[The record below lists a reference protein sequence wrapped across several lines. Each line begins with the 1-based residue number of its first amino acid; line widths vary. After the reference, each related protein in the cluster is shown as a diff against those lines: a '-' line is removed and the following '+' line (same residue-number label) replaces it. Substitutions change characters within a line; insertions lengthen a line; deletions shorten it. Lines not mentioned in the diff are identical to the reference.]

1 MAALGPVVGVPAA
14 TALAPEPPG
23 DHHPRRERRW
33 PVARLAIGLP
43 AERHRHRVVRVDAD
57 QVHELER
64 AHPEAAH
71 QAHHAVDRR
80 RLGDPLLGEL
90 QRLQRVGAVAA
101 VDQEAGHV
109 RRRDDVLAHRLA
121 KRAGRPQRPLARG
134 GPRDH
139 LDQPH
144 HGSRVEEVHPHHSLG
159 PGNAGGDLGDRE
171 RRGVGREHA
180 SGIDGRR
187 DGAEQL
193 QLQFQPLRRGLDH
206 ELGRRE
212 LPEVREGLDAPARR
226 VGLRSPHPALLHLA
240 VERGLGRPQAA
251 LERLGHRVVEQRPG
265 ARDRGELRDARAHR
279 PRAEHADGPGWGGR
293 GAGRHLHRRNIAAP
307 C

>member
-1 MAALGPVVGVPAA
+1 MAGSAA
-14 TALAPEPPG
+14 RRRTA
-23 DHHPRRERRW
+23 
-33 PVARLAIGLP
+33 

-90 QRLQRVGAVAA
+90 QRLQRVGAAA

-121 KRAGRPQRPLARG
+121 ERAGRPQARS
-134 GPRDH
+134 PEAA
-139 LDQPH
+139 PATT
-144 HGSRVEEVHPHHSLG
+144 STSLITGAGLKKCIPTTRSG
-159 PGNAGGDLGDRE
+159 PGTPAAISVTESDEVLVASTQAGSTAAATEPSSSSFSSSRSGA
-171 RRGVGREHA
+171 A
-180 SGIDGRR
+180 SITSSA
-187 DGAEQL
+187 GASC
-193 QLQFQPLRRGLDH
+193 PRSAR
-206 ELGRRE
+206 
-212 LPEVREGLDAPARR
+212 LDAPARR

-240 VERGLGRPQAA
+240 VERGLGRPKAA

-279 PRAEHADGPGWGGR
+279 PRAEHADGPGRGGR
-293 GAGRHLHRRNIAAP
+293 GAAGTSIDAT
-307 C
+307 